1 MGKRGF
7 VNIAVQCI
15 LSLCIMSVPVLFMI
29 VQSSPVAAETPAF
42 IRVVHASPDV
52 GTVDV
57 FMDGKK
63 LLSSFQYA
71 SVSNYLPLPSGPHTI
86 KIALIGKGIGAPVI
100 TQTLPVDTGK
110 AYTIAAL
117 GMQADKTLSLEV
129 FEDDNTVA
137 GNNAKVRIYHLS
149 PSMGSVDV
157 SENTHKVVG
166 DIVYSHASDYISIPA
181 GMYTFNVAV
190 TSTNASIPIST
201 QLAAWTVTS
210 LFAIGLLNG
219 NPHLRFVTTQTT
231 GTPALPQTGG
241 GPVTHTAESLH
252 FIVWYLASLVC
263 LLIFV
268 VGRSRCWMNVWLKLK
283 RR

>member
-7 VNIAVQCI
+7 VKIAVQCI
-15 LSLCIMSVPVLFMI
+15 LSLCIMLIPLLFII

-42 IRVVHASPDV
+42 IRVIHASPDV

-71 SVSNYLPLPSGPHTI
+71 SVSNYLPLPSGPHII

-100 TQTLPVDTGK
+100 TQTLPVNTGK

-117 GMQADKTLSLEV
+117 GMQSDKSLSLEV

-149 PSMGSVDV
+149 PGTGSVDV
-157 SENTHKVVG
+157 SEDTHKVVG
-166 DIVYSHASDYISIPA
+166 DIAYSQASSYISIPA

-190 TSTNASIPIST
+190 TSANSSIPVST
-201 QLAAWTVTS
+201 QLAPWTVTS

-241 GPVTHTAESLH
+241 GPVTHTEEVPH
-252 FIVWYLASLVC
+252 GIIWYLALLVC

-268 VGRSRCWMNVWLKLK
+268 SNRSRYCMDGWLKPK
-283 RR
+283 RK